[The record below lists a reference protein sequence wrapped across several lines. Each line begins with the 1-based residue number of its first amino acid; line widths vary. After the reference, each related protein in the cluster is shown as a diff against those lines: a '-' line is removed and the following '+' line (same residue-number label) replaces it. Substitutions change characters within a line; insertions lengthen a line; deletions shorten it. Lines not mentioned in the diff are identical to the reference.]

1 MRAISSA
8 VQPSASAQRSG
19 SRRRVTPANALGRSP
34 LGTIPMRAEHQCP
47 PPPGGAKTP
56 VPRRQQNTPRSNALQ
71 RPRVAQS
78 TEPLISTRI
87 ETRRGRIR
95 WQAGGNS
102 SASDGSAGPDCGG
115 GGAARSG
122 RGRGVVSEMGNG
134 RKAGLDFFSILTFL
148 FFKSVTF
155 EFYHLKEL
163 GYIHCVTQVLN

>member
-1 MRAISSA
+1 LGWMRAISSA

-19 SRRRVTPANALGRSP
+19 SRRRVTLANALGRSP

-71 RPRVAQS
+71 RRRVAQS

-122 RGRGVVSEMGNG
+122 RGEGSGQRDGERKEG
-134 RKAGLDFFSILTFL
+134 RFGIFFYFDFFYFL
-148 FFKSVTF
+148 NLSLLSFIT
-155 EFYHLKEL
+155 
-163 GYIHCVTQVLN
+163 